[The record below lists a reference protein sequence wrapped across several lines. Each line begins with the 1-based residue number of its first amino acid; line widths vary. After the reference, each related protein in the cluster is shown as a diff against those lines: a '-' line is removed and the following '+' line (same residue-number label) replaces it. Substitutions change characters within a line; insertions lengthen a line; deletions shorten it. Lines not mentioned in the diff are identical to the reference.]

1 MWTDKKCDTGNIFCN
16 YIAKS
21 KPRYYGHIKTCK
33 AIMSDYTKSL
43 GFTTLNRMIK
53 KPTSK
58 NIRAIYEG
66 AVDEEQQKIRQSIAI
81 FETQKKELDEKYLEF
96 KAKAVTMKEIK
107 KIINAI
113 DEEDSQSTS
122 PPPPKKQREEGA

>member
-1 MWTDKKCDTGNIFCN
+1 
-16 YIAKS
+16 
-21 KPRYYGHIKTCK
+21 
-33 AIMSDYTKSL
+33 
-43 GFTTLNRMIK
+43 MIK